1 MDNYTPKS
9 TSLIRLFALLSLLI
23 GALVF
28 VTPARADSR
37 ELNAPVPK
45 VIPTQVSWYIY
56 YGYRPYR
63 YYYPYR
69 YYNSYRYYYPYRYYR
84 PYRYYYR
91 W

>member
-1 MDNYTPKS
+1 MDNYTTKS
-9 TSLIRLFALLSLLI
+9 TSLIRLLALLSLLMC
-23 GALVF
+23 ALVF

-37 ELNAPVPK
+37 ELNAPKPYVA
-45 VIPTQVSWYIY
+45 PTQIAWYVY

-63 YYYPYR
+63 YYNTYR
-69 YYNSYRYYYPYRYYR
+69 YYNPYRYYYPYRYYR